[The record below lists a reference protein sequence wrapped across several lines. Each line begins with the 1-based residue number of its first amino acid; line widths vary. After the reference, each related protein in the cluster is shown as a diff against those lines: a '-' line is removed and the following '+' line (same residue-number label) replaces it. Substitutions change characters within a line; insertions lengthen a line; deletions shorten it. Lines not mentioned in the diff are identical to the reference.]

1 MGRFNKAPYTL
12 TQALPER
19 VKDAIIV
26 NISEKIFQ
34 LQHLYSPIAYDFR
47 VLETDEMLLSQP
59 EQHGVSRSGEKKLKD

>member
-1 MGRFNKAPYTL
+1 KMPLLKS
-12 TQALPER
+12 
-19 VKDAIIV
+19 IV

-59 EQHGVSRSGEKKLKD
+59 EQHGVSRSGKKSSKIDSSNFI

>member
-1 MGRFNKAPYTL
+1 MMPLLKS
-12 TQALPER
+12 
-19 VKDAIIV
+19 IV

>member
-1 MGRFNKAPYTL
+1 MPLLKS
-12 TQALPER
+12 
-19 VKDAIIV
+19 IV

-47 VLETDEMLLSQP
+47 VLETDEMFLSQP